1 MNFSVFIDSKKRF
14 LKNMN
19 KIGNPLEGFA
29 LMQDDKE
36 TYFVSNADTYG
47 VEGTSV
53 LEGTA
58 KRYIDK
64 LETGEPI
71 NAVPVGDNDKSEYD
85 HVTDPDFEPRYNS
98 DPLLESGSEGGNG
111 ETVEP

>member
-1 MNFSVFIDSKKRF
+1 MK
-14 LKNMN
+14 

-29 LMQDDKE
+29 LMQDTE
-36 TYFVSNADTYG
+36 NAYFINNADTYG
-47 VEGTSV
+47 VEGKSV
-53 LEGTA
+53 REGTA
-58 KRYIDK
+58 KRYIDN

-98 DPLLESGSEGGNG
+98 DPLLESGSEEGEGGG
-111 ETVEP
+111 ETSGTTEP